1 MAFQVYCQI
10 LRRSVMTPSALSKL
24 SVPVTCS
31 AIVFAASE
39 SEKKDSKTLIKPSEL
54 PFYDPV
60 KEVKS
65 SEPQKNDEEPSVV
78 LEYIGIAR
86 REVWKLKES
95 FSELTGE
102 AYSTVGDVRK
112 QVDEG
117 IDYLRKEEHF
127 PEQIAFITIGG
138 ITGLLLAFRKG
149 FFKKLLYMASF
160 AAGSAA
166 IVYPDQAS
174 FYWETGKEHSG
185 RTGTI
190 LYEFLNGLTRDY
202 AGFDLPTLSDFSF
215 SPMKNDSET
224 AKDPPAK

>member
-1 MAFQVYCQI
+1 MSIQYI
-10 LRRSVMTPSALSKL
+10 LNNPNYFISQ
-24 SVPVTCS
+24 
-31 AIVFAASE
+31 F
-39 SEKKDSKTLIKPSEL
+39 LIFWYYFP
-54 PFYDPV
+54 
-60 KEVKS
+60 
-65 SEPQKNDEEPSVV
+65 
-78 LEYIGIAR
+78 
-86 REVWKLKES
+86 
-95 FSELTGE
+95 
-102 AYSTVGDVRK
+102 
-112 QVDEG
+112 EG

-190 LYEFLNGLTRDY
+190 LYEFLNGCKSLSLYISLFFTKIVLSLRKLIPI
-202 AGFDLPTLSDFSF
+202 FEFISEWKTL
-215 SPMKNDSET
+215 
-224 AKDPPAK
+224 